1 MVSLSR
7 WRDCVWP
14 TSSTSTCSL
23 REISAV
29 LRVLRSA
36 CPVAIV
42 SEQVCA
48 YSVIAPCCLI
58 LSPSRETW
66 GFPPRNPLLTAHT
79 FTSLRKGAQVSGPS
93 QESICALAAEVP
105 WGWRWRPPFTDFQCW
120 ARFPD
125 LYPPSVVCLS
135 LDEGCERERSWQRQR
150 CLLPSWRVPLLLYLG
165 NPAPGVT
172 AGGLGFQVLT
182 ENRVSSSAHL
192 GLFPSGI
199 SLHVWFKVQ
208 KALYLK

>member
-14 TSSTSTCSL
+14 TSSTSTCCL

-36 CPVAIV
+36 RPVAIV

-48 YSVIAPCCLI
+48 YSVIAPCCLT

-66 GFPPRNPLLTAHT
+66 GFPPRSPLLTAHT
-79 FTSLRKGAQVSGPS
+79 FTSLRKGAQVSGSS
-93 QESICALAAEVP
+93 QESLCTLAAEVP
-105 WGWRWRPPFTDFQCW
+105 WGWRWRPPFTDFQRW

-125 LYPPSVVCLS
+125 LYSPSVVLS
-135 LDEGCERERSWQRQR
+135 KPGWRMWEGAILTTSEVSFTFLTGSFAFILRKSCSGSYCRCGSVFRS
-150 CLLPSWRVPLLLYLG
+150 L
-165 NPAPGVT
+165 
-172 AGGLGFQVLT
+172 
-182 ENRVSSSAHL
+182 
-192 GLFPSGI
+192 
-199 SLHVWFKVQ
+199 
-208 KALYLK
+208 